1 MKVKLCPI
9 LQNVRDE
16 VRGPIRT
23 KQATTKQMNA
33 FNKLVQKIAHEV
45 GGNPTDT
52 DLRRL
57 REKNLLALS
66 ANPDEEAVAERI
78 IRTLFARKR
87 KSF

>member
-16 VRGPIRT
+16 VRGHIRT

-33 FNKLVQKIAHEV
+33 FNKIVQKIAHEV
-45 GGNPTDT
+45 GGNPSDT

-57 REKNLLALS
+57 GRKNLLALS
-66 ANPDEEAVAERI
+66 ANADEEAAAEHI
-78 IRTLFARKR
+78 TRTLFVTNR
-87 KSF
+87 KSH